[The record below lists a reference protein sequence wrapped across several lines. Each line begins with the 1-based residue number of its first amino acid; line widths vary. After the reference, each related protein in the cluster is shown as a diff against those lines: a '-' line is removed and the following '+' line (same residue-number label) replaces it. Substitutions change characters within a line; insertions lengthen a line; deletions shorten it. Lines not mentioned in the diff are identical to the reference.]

1 MFANS
6 AALVG
11 AVTGCLATASI
22 AVAATTTVVTVAG
35 NTNVVSTPMS
45 QELRGSLCQAP
56 AYRCERL
63 PYRSGA
69 LGAVPLDEGAV
80 LLQRRLANSEGPTI
94 VLAYSQGGIV
104 ATTWLNRYG
113 TTYDE
118 EQRGNIVL
126 VLLGSPQNGMGG
138 FGPALG
144 SKSRPATPTDTGF
157 AIIEVTRQYDL
168 ESDYPTNKWNLLATA
183 NAFAGFFGVHT
194 DYTGVDLLDPNNL
207 IKQVGGTTYV
217 LVPTEHLP
225 LLNPLRRLGLTTLAN
240 SIEARWKP
248 IIDAGYDRTGYVTLA
263 DAWRDGLV
271 LPEVLA
277 AGAPDPAPQREMGM
291 RTSRTFTL
299 DVAPLSADIQNV
311 DGAGAS
317 VDSRERN
324 DYGIGNSPQDAREGS
339 EDTLQLDDLEDGI
352 DDTLANDD
360 ISAGLAESAA
370 EESGSEESGSEESG
384 SEGEDTG
391 ASTDNGGSQGPSPQ
405 DERSDDTTSS
415 DTGAESE

>member
-1 MFANS
+1 M
-6 AALVG
+6 AA
-11 AVTGCLATASI
+11 
-22 AVAATTTVVTVAG
+22 TTVVTVAG

-56 AYRCERL
+56 AYTCERL

-80 LLQRRLANSEGPTI
+80 LLQRRLVDSEGPMI

-113 TTYDE
+113 KDYDAE
-118 EQRGNIVL
+118 RRENIVL

-157 AIIEVTRQYDL
+157 AIIEVTREYDL
-168 ESDYPTNKWNLLATA
+168 ESDYPNARFNLLAMA
-183 NAFAGFFGVHT
+183 NAYAGFFAVHT

-225 LLNPLRRLGLTTLAN
+225 ILNTLRRFGLTTLAN
-240 SIEARWKP
+240 SIEARWRP
-248 IIDAGYDRTGYVTLA
+248 IIDAGYDRTGYITLA
-263 DAWRDGLV
+263 EAWDQGLV
-271 LPEVLA
+271 LPDVLA
-277 AGAPDPAPQREMGM
+277 VGAPAPAPAREMGM
-291 RTSRTFTL
+291 RTARTFTL
-299 DVAPLSADIQNV
+299 DVAPVNADAENSDAAEDSAH
-311 DGAGAS
+311 GM
-317 VDSRERN
+317 
-324 DYGIGNSPQDAREGS
+324 DYGIDNSPRDGWQDSG
-339 EDTLQLDDLEDGI
+339 DTLGLDDLEDGIEDGI
-352 DDTLANDD
+352 DDTLADD
-360 ISAGLAESAA
+360 EISAGLAESAT
-370 EESGSEESGSEESG
+370 EESAGEESG
-384 SEGEDTG
+384 SEGEDSG
-391 ASTDNGGSQGPSPQ
+391 ASADNGGSQGPSPR
-405 DERSDDTTSS
+405 DESSDDTTSS